1 MRPCGNSTTAG
12 ESLVTW
18 ADGKHTVVDYDTTG
32 ALAAVVLQ
40 GTVGASMTLTLVASS
55 VPAGFTAPPTYVI
68 NNDEPAF
75 VVKPV
80 RVEKPKNAAVDLK
93 TWKGAV
99 IVLQPDADVRFAS
112 KKSLEGSFRLIAV
125 EAEKGKGD
133 TFLFKKHDEL
143 KYVKKK

>member
-1 MRPCGNSTTAG
+1 VTSGAVLYQEPIPQGSASCGNSTTAG

-75 VVKPV
+75 PVGDGSLALLTFSPTTQDQNCVTVGVSTANIDGVV
-80 RVEKPKNAAVDLK
+80 
-93 TWKGAV
+93 G
-99 IVLQPDADVRFAS
+99 I
-112 KKSLEGSFRLIAV
+112 GS
-125 EAEKGKGD
+125 G
-133 TFLFKKHDEL
+133 T
-143 KYVKKK
+143 